1 MRAFLLKVHIYGG
14 LLCSSYLLIFG
25 ISSLNF
31 NHKFGNPGNEKV
43 AWERSLKIVDMK
55 DNEALSAAVRDA
67 LGLIGWPL
75 PWETHRDDDG
85 NLHFGLERPGK
96 RYTIHVFFEE
106 SRVTVEETRTGFW
119 AVIKSLHALMRIPS
133 SPFMSLWG
141 VYTELC
147 TWVVLFSAA
156 SGVYFWTRRRGERLI
171 GWILL
176 ACASGSSLLF
186 MVHVWW
192 RG

>member
-1 MRAFLLKVHIYGG
+1 MRSFLLKVHIYAG

-31 NHKFGNPGNEKV
+31 NHNFGKPGNEKV
-43 AWERSLKIVDMK
+43 AWERSLKIVDMPDK
-55 DNEALSAAVRDA
+55 EALSASVRDA
-67 LGLIGWPL
+67 LGLIGWPVA
-75 PWETHRDDDG
+75 WEIHRDDRG
-85 NLHFGLERPGK
+85 NLRFSLERPGK
-96 RYTIHVFFEE
+96 KYSIHVLLDEN
-106 SRVTVEETRTGFW
+106 RVRVEETRLGFW
-119 AVIKSLHALMRIPS
+119 DVVKSLHALMRIPS

-176 ACASGSSLLF
+176 GCASGSCFLF
-186 MVHVWW
+186 MVYVWW